1 MMMSFSLLMLFGICI
16 FIFQLMKRQQ
26 LTRAKNKMVV
36 SIQEDSTDIPD
47 NYQKVNTRTESIIA
61 SGNRFLF
68 LVRVF
73 DEKGLGKVLFSLFLI
88 VLAMMADE
96 FLKLELTSKDL
107 MVTCLIIII
116 AVIIIP
122 GIARKY
128 IVNSR
133 IAKIEQDMPL
143 FVDLLAICVQS
154 GLTIESSLKFLAE
167 NVGDI
172 NDNFVP
178 FLDRLVKKI
187 EVNGLEAGLIHLQK
201 ELPSREVSMLC
212 VTLQQSLRYGSSIY
226 EYLMELSSE
235 MRELQLLK
243 TEEIIGKLSAKMSI
257 PLVLFFMFPVVIII
271 AAPGVMRVMSQG

>member
-47 NYQKVNTRTESIIA
+47 NYQKINTRTESIIA

>member
-1 MMMSFSLLMLFGICI
+1 MMISFGFLLLLGLGVF
-16 FIFQLMKRQQ
+16 FFQLIKNNQ
-26 LTRAKNKMVV
+26 LSRARSKIIISSKNEGEGVV
-36 SIQEDSTDIPD
+36 ESYSE
-47 NYQKVNTRTESIIA
+47 VNTRTEKIIA

-73 DEKGLGKVLFSLFLI
+73 DEKGLGKVLFAMFLI
-88 VLAMMADE
+88 GMVMMADE
-96 FLKLELTSKDL
+96 YLKLDLTSKDL
-107 MVTCLIIII
+107 MISCLIIII

-133 IAKIEQDMPL
+133 IAKIERDMPL

-187 EVNGLEAGLIHLQK
+187 EVNGLEAGLTNLQK

>member
-47 NYQKVNTRTESIIA
+47 NYQKINTRTESIIA

-257 PLVLFFMFPVVIII
+257 PLVLFFMFAVVIII

>member
-1 MMMSFSLLMLFGICI
+1 MIMSFSIIMLLGLGLV
-16 FIFQLMKRQQ
+16 IFQIIKNQR
-26 LTRAKNKMVV
+26 LTRARNKIVISSLESSENITENYTKV
-36 SIQEDSTDIPD
+36 S
-47 NYQKVNTRTESIIA
+47 TRTESIIA

-68 LVRVF
+68 LVRIF
-73 DEKGLGKVLFSLFLI
+73 DEKGLGKFLFSLFLI
-88 VLAMMADE
+88 SMVMMADE
-96 FLKLELTSKDL
+96 LLKLDLSSKDL
-107 MVTCLIIII
+107 MISCLIIII

-122 GIARKY
+122 GIVRKY
-128 IVNSR
+128 IVNAR
-133 IAKIEQDMPL
+133 IEKIERDMPL

-187 EVNGLEAGLIHLQK
+187 EVNGLEAGLTHLQK

-271 AAPGVMRVMSQG
+271 AAPGIMRVMSQG

>member
-1 MMMSFSLLMLFGICI
+1 MMMSFSLLMLLGVCI
-16 FIFQLMKRQQ
+16 FIFQFIKRQQ

-47 NYQKVNTRTESIIA
+47 NYQKINTRTESIIA

-116 AVIIIP
+116 AVILIP

>member
-1 MMMSFSLLMLFGICI
+1 MMISFGFLLLFGLGV
-16 FIFQLMKRQQ
+16 FFFQLIKNNQ
-26 LTRAKNKMVV
+26 LSRARSKIIISSKNEGEGVV
-36 SIQEDSTDIPD
+36 ESYSE
-47 NYQKVNTRTESIIA
+47 VNTRTEKIIA

-68 LVRVF
+68 LVRIF
-73 DEKGLGKVLFSLFLI
+73 DEKGLGKVLFAMFLI
-88 VLAMMADE
+88 GMVMMADE
-96 FLKLELTSKDL
+96 YLKLDLTSKDL
-107 MVTCLIIII
+107 MISCLIIII

-133 IAKIEQDMPL
+133 IAKIERDMPL

-187 EVNGLEAGLIHLQK
+187 EVNGLEAGLTNLQK